1 MEALKARD
9 LMTSPVQFA
18 RADWPLYE
26 LAEFFIEH
34 RFSGA
39 PVLSDNN
46 EVLGVVTLSDL
57 VRHEMLPLK
66 EPAEHHAKL
75 RLKQNLGEQ
84 YDDEDLKAIRMKEDT
99 TTCVADIMTPNIF
112 TVPEEADLPSVAAM
126 MCKGQ
131 VHRLFVKRDT
141 QIVGVVAA
149 LDLLRCFDDE

>member
-1 MEALKARD
+1 MKASKARD
-9 LMTSPVQFA
+9 LMSSPVLFA
-18 RADWPLYE
+18 RADWPLYQ

-34 RFSGA
+34 HFSGA
-39 PVLSDNN
+39 PVLSDKN

-66 EPAEHHAKL
+66 EPAEHHNSE
-75 RLKQNLGEQ
+75 RLKQRLAEE
-84 YDDEDLKAIRMKEDT
+84 YDEEDLNAIRMAENTAT
-99 TTCVADIMTPNIF
+99 TVADIMTPTIF
-112 TVPEEADLPSVAAM
+112 SVSEDDDLRSVAAM

-149 LDLLRCFDDE
+149 LDLLRCFEDD